1 MQQDSG
7 LRVPGVD
14 KTVAENVFFVAII
27 LKGET
32 RIEKLASSGHLVNS
46 IRSPI
51 LANPVLPSHQSPGS
65 NYVTTDRHCDDL
77 RQSTDHSTLVSQLR
91 AHGLSLDDRG
101 TSPPQSPSVPY
112 TEYAFVESQQ
122 LMSLPSEDVA
132 LLTSKGCLSL
142 PTSNEFDEF
151 IHEYFKN
158 IHPSVPVLN
167 EAEFWRIYRNDRS
180 TGPKISLFVLQ
191 SLLLASCP
199 FVSLETLRQCGFDD
213 MRDAQKHLYNKANLL
228 FELRTERRSHANAQ
242 GAVLLTHYTSPEDPE
257 AGSLWVTRA
266 IEHAMLLDSHPSLV
280 LENVAISLKK
290 RLWWSILLRDQS
302 LCIGLRHRP
311 RVTSIGFHGWSDWLS
326 IEDFSEELHQSRV
339 YDYDTKK
346 RLLDELQKQ
355 CELAVVLTDLDIL
368 EEIWPTS

>member
-1 MQQDSG
+1 MQ
-7 LRVPGVD
+7 
-14 KTVAENVFFVAII
+14 
-27 LKGET
+27 
-32 RIEKLASSGHLVNS
+32 
-46 IRSPI
+46 
-51 LANPVLPSHQSPGS
+51 
-65 NYVTTDRHCDDL
+65 
-77 RQSTDHSTLVSQLR
+77 
-91 AHGLSLDDRG
+91 
-101 TSPPQSPSVPY
+101 
-112 TEYAFVESQQ
+112 
-122 LMSLPSEDVA
+122 
-132 LLTSKGCLSL
+132 
-142 PTSNEFDEF
+142 
-151 IHEYFKN
+151 
-158 IHPSVPVLN
+158 
-167 EAEFWRIYRNDRS
+167 
-180 TGPKISLFVLQ
+180 
-191 SLLLASCP
+191 
-199 FVSLETLRQCGFDD
+199 
-213 MRDAQKHLYNKANLL
+213 LL

-346 RLLDELQKQ
+346 RLLEELQKQ